1 MSFRCILIFQFD
13 ITLLVDLTTVEIT
26 RSLVLFSAISVSGNL
41 KTPICG
47 PMKTK
52 CVGDSQRKCKPTV
65 L

>member
-1 MSFRCILIFQFD
+1 M
-13 ITLLVDLTTVEIT
+13 VDLTTVEIT
-26 RSLVLFSAISVSGNL
+26 RSLVLFCAISVSGNL